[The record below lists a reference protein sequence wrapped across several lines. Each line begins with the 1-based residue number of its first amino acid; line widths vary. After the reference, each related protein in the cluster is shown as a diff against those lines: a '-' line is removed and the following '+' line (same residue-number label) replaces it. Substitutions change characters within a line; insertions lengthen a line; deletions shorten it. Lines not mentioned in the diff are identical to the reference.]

1 MSVRSCAS
9 TSAAALLLAASSLHG
24 CAGSD
29 VDANPVYVGRVH
41 EDARGESSRVLS
53 LGPLWDDAKG
63 PDFRETALHPLWR
76 RVETPHETRWQFLE
90 PIFAGRTTND
100 ESSSRFLAFGWSRH
114 HRSESTRS
122 DYDFMLFPLLWF
134 GNGPDSRERYF
145 ALFPLGGVIESFAG
159 FAQAGFVL
167 FPLYYWVTKDVSA
180 PETFHNVTPLIGWVN
195 GGPRDGS
202 WHVLPLGAHWQ
213 WEGKYE
219 KWSFLWPI
227 FHWQRNRLDTTDP
240 STEFAVWPLFGLER
254 SERMFFLSFLWPF
267 FRWRTETVESWDEA
281 NVRSETVYWHKDAF
295 WPLWRSER
303 TRDYD
308 YLRLF
313 PFFARY
319 RSPELDSDA
328 WAIPFL
334 WLREAREKEW
344 TKSTFDFVPLVHWER
359 KRWNPPAGGGA
370 TRADDSA
377 FKLWPLFGVRDEAG
391 AHDVKAPVL
400 LPLDIERYA
409 GDFEANWGPLW
420 ELWHTH
426 READGST
433 RGNALLRLVDW
444 ESRGGRSRFSI
455 PLLYA
460 RDATP
465 RRTRHSLLLGLVQFG
480 GGEGGAEF
488 KLLGMPLVTP
498 EVATR

>member
-9 TSAAALLLAASSLHG
+9 ATSAAVLLAASSLQG

-29 VDANPVYVGRVH
+29 VDANPFYVGRVH
-41 EDARGESSRVLS
+41 EDERGEAARVLS
-53 LGPLWDDAKG
+53 LGPFWDDAKA

-100 ESSSRFLAFGWSRH
+100 ESSSRFLAFGWSRT
-114 HRSESTRS
+114 HRSGSTQS

-134 GNGPDSRERYF
+134 GTGPESRERYF
-145 ALFPLGGVIESFAG
+145 ALFPIGGVIESFAG

-167 FPLYYWVTKDVSA
+167 WPLYYWVKKEVSE
-180 PETFHNVTPLIGWVN
+180 PGTFHNVTPLIGWVS
-195 GGPRDGS
+195 GGPRDAS
-202 WHVLPLGAHWQ
+202 WHFLPVAGRWH
-213 WEGKYE
+213 WEGKHD

-227 FHWQRNRLDTTDP
+227 FHWQKNRLDTSDP
-240 STEFAVWPLFGLER
+240 STLFAIWPLFGVEQ
-254 SERMFFLSFLWPF
+254 SERMNFFTVLWPF

-281 NVRSETVYWHKDAF
+281 NVRRETVYWHKDF
-295 WPLWRSER
+295 LWPLWRSER

-308 YLRLF
+308 YLRFF
-313 PFFARY
+313 PFFSRY

-328 WAIPFL
+328 WAIPLL
-334 WLREAREKEW
+334 WKRETREKEW
-344 TKSTFDFVPLVHWER
+344 SKSTFDFVPLIHWER
-359 KRWNPPAGGGA
+359 KRWNPPPGGGA
-370 TRADDSA
+370 ARADDSA
-377 FKLWPLFGVRDEAG
+377 FKLWPLFAVRDEAST
-391 AHDVKAPVL
+391 HDVSIPTL

-409 GDFEANWGPLW
+409 GDFQANWGPLW
-420 ELWHTH
+420 ELWHTR

-444 ESRGGRSRFSI
+444 ENRGGRSRFSI
-455 PLLYA
+455 PLLYE

-465 RRTRHSLLLGLVQFG
+465 RRARHSLLLGLIQFG
-480 GGEGGAEF
+480 GGEGGVEL
-488 KLLGMPLVTP
+488 KVLGMPLVTP